1 MLTGRRRVRGVTL
14 IELAVA
20 LTVLALVVFAVLPS
34 VGVWIRNTQ
43 VRNTASSIHAGLLV
57 ARNEAI
63 RRNAAIRFSLVS
75 LTDPAVMNNTCAL
88 SNTGVSWVVSARDPT
103 GLCLYDPADTPVDAN
118 DPLIVDKNAGG
129 QGGRNVVTCANLADG
144 SAAASDVVFDG
155 FGRIERASAATAIGF
170 IDVNNTVLSNDYRRY
185 RIEISAGG
193 AVRMCDMAV
202 TSTTD
207 ARYCP
212 SRATAC
218 S

>member
-1 MLTGRRRVRGVTL
+1 MLTGRRRARGVTL

-20 LTVLALVVFAVLPS
+20 LTVLALLVFAVLPS

-43 VRNTASSIHAGLLV
+43 VRNTASSIHAGLVV

-63 RRNAAIRFSLVS
+63 RRNTAIRFSLVS
-75 LTDPAVMNNTCAL
+75 LTDTAVMNNTCAL
-88 SNTGVSWVVSARDPT
+88 SNTGVSWVVSARNPT
-103 GLCLYDPADTPVDAN
+103 GLCQYAPADTPADAN

-129 QGGRNVVTCANLADG
+129 QGGRNVVTCANVADG
-144 SAAASDVVFDG
+144 SATANTVVFDG
-155 FGRIERASAATAIGF
+155 FGRVDRASAATAIGF
-170 IDVNNTVLSNDYRRY
+170 IDVNNSTLSNDYRRY
-185 RIEISAGG
+185 RIEVSAGG
-193 AVRMCDMAV
+193 GVRMCDMAV
-202 TSTTD
+202 TATTD